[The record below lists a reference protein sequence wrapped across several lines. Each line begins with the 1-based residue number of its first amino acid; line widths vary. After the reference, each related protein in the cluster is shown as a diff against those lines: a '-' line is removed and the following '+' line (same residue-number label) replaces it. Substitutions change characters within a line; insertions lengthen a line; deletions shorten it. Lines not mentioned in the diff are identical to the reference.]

1 MASPPVEPAQQF
13 SVNIPV
19 LVAYL
24 SHYMARQIPEEPGL
38 NVVMRMPAL
47 VSDSDT
53 DDEQYLNHGSC
64 DGTYNTE
71 FIWPDFD
78 RETGDLG
85 GWRFRALIL
94 ISKLFI
100 QVISRQLYPA
110 TSRTLEKF
118 QFPSAATATTTL
130 SLWDRTSVG
139 LGTGARY
146 AMSRCGPPAICGPRA
161 RTPSILTLSKTM
173 ALQLE
178 HLARPWKVASFTV
191 ILRRATSMPN
201 THSFAQ

>member
-13 SVNIPV
+13 TVTIPV

-24 SHYMARQIPEEPGL
+24 SHYCARQIPEEPGL
-38 NVVMRMPAL
+38 NVEIRMPAL
-47 VSDSDT
+47 NPNSDD
-53 DDEQYLNHGSC
+53 DDEEYIYDGSG
-64 DGTYNTE
+64 DGHYE

-118 QFPSAATATTTL
+118 QFPSAATATITL
-130 SLWDRTSVG
+130 SLWDRTSAG

-146 AMSRCGPPAICGPRA
+146 AMSRCGPPAMNGPRA
-161 RTPSILTLSKTM
+161 RTLSILTPSKM
-173 ALQLE
+173 MIRML
-178 HLARPWKVASFTV
+178 
-191 ILRRATSMPN
+191 
-201 THSFAQ
+201 